1 MLAERPPPS
10 APASCRLWAP
20 LPFERF
26 CERTRAIG
34 EGGAMLEPLGEE
46 RGPREEKAQ
55 VVEKTFGEMEP
66 FEGDVIVQFSI
77 FST

>member
-1 MLAERPPPS
+1 
-10 APASCRLWAP
+10 
-20 LPFERF
+20 
-26 CERTRAIG
+26 
-34 EGGAMLEPLGEE
+34 MLEPLGEE